1 MKKNNLFSFATIWV
15 TLAIATLISSC
26 SSNKSKLLESVP
38 FDADIIGTL
47 NLIELAS
54 NSGVKIENSQIVLP
68 AEYTQLKE
76 SIPADMLKMGAQWA
90 EAVDLESVV
99 IFGYMKSNDFYGT
112 ALIKDADKVRQ
123 LLEDNDFTSEMKN
136 GVEIYAKGS
145 NCFAFDDSSDQLWIL
160 EKRRVDKLEEF
171 ALARKKNNIA
181 RYSVLAEALT
191 DDNIANWVF
200 DQTSLGTGLDGQWC
214 VFGVNVKNNAIVAE
228 GKLISTDGEVYRTDA
243 LQPVDTDFLRYMPA
257 NFICATAIGLN
268 PASGWVKRTE
278 EAISKLGDR
287 STGRAF
293 AEIAPYLKAID
304 GTIAAGFGPKN
315 KSALL
320 NPMSPD
326 QWQALIMARM
336 NQSKVNELTELLRSN
351 LPGSTEVSNGVY
363 SFNSREFNVTYGSVD
378 GNFAIGM
385 GLDLKPDK
393 QNSFTSD
400 FTGKPMGF
408 VFQTPMLNTIVDDP
422 KYAFSIKLN
431 MDYNDGVTRL
441 QLNLVGS
448 DKPIIPTLV
457 STLPEFIDSYK
468 RKARGY

>member
-171 ALARKKNNIA
+171 ALARKKNNIT
-181 RYSVLAEALT
+181 RYSGLAEALT

-228 GKLISTDGEVYRTDA
+228 GKLISTDGEVYINFPVGRDELA
-243 LQPVDTDFLRYMPA
+243 LGHNGIVFHIHSEHTPLAVKAGAERSLIKYPIGNIIVGERFGQPGISGDVVFLACQRE
-257 NFICATAIGLN
+257 FFQFVHTALFKN
-268 PASGWVKRTE
+268 PKLVRGVVKCE
-278 EAISKLGDR
+278 
-287 STGRAF
+287 
-293 AEIAPYLKAID
+293 
-304 GTIAAGFGPKN
+304 TIATLGVDFHTVLHLGCEIVVLQQLAHFVGILDERGAIEIIALHVSENHHGFQIHSLGPLC
-315 KSALL
+315 AHL
-320 NPMSPD
+320 
-326 QWQALIMARM
+326 
-336 NQSKVNELTELLRSN
+336 EH
-351 LPGSTEVSNGVY
+351 
-363 SFNSREFNVTYGSVD
+363 
-378 GNFAIGM
+378 
-385 GLDLKPDK
+385 
-393 QNSFTSD
+393 
-400 FTGKPMGF
+400 
-408 VFQTPMLNTIVDDP
+408 
-422 KYAFSIKLN
+422 
-431 MDYNDGVTRL
+431 
-441 QLNLVGS
+441 VGG
-448 DKPIIPTLV
+448 D
-457 STLPEFIDSYK
+457 
-468 RKARGY
+468 